1 MDDASARALHR
12 NAAARAVIRSP
23 ALAAVHSR
31 AFVAY
36 SNNSVEARSTISPYT
51 PLWGQNE
58 SEISPPDTQVLPE
71 WFRIH
76 DALCVMCMVPLVPG
90 LTSRLG
96 RRQRTQAQICT
107 LCGYAQPQAVLNRPK
122 FPSVR
127 ARKRSKSG
135 TVKSQVATDRP
146 VDAVAAAEARIAAEA
161 KVEKPKAQDSI
172 DRAKP
177 KAGTRKA
184 NSGSKVLGSSA
195 RSTADAKAG
204 LRELLAQKKDKPT
217 THSGGLADFLSKL

>member
-12 NAAARAVIRSP
+12 NAAARAAIRSP

-36 SNNSVEARSTISPYT
+36 SNKAVEARSTISPYM

-58 SEISPPDTQVLPE
+58 SEISPPDTQALPE

-96 RRQRTQAQICT
+96 RRQRKETQICT
-107 LCGYAQPQAVLNRPK
+107 LCGYAQPQPVLNRPK

-127 ARKRSKSG
+127 ARKRGKAD
-135 TVKSQVATDRP
+135 TVKPQVAADRP
-146 VDAVAAAEARIAAEA
+146 VDAVAATEARIAAEA
-161 KVEKPKAQDSI
+161 KVEKPKAQDST
-172 DRAKP
+172 DRTKP
-177 KAGTRKA
+177 EARTRKGY
-184 NSGSKVLGSSA
+184 SGSKVLGSSA
-195 RSTADAKAG
+195 RGTADTKTG

-217 THSGGLADFLSKL
+217 THSSGLADFLSQL

>member
-1 MDDASARALHR
+1 M
-12 NAAARAVIRSP
+12 
-23 ALAAVHSR
+23 
-31 AFVAY
+31 
-36 SNNSVEARSTISPYT
+36 
-51 PLWGQNE
+51 
-58 SEISPPDTQVLPE
+58 
-71 WFRIH
+71 
-76 DALCVMCMVPLVPG
+76 
-90 LTSRLG
+90 
-96 RRQRTQAQICT
+96 
-107 LCGYAQPQAVLNRPK
+107 LNRPK

-217 THSGGLADFLSKL
+217 THSGGLADFLSQL